1 MPSTPIRCPGRPD
14 RGGSPSAGLLGDPTG
29 YPREGKTMG
38 RSPSGAALPPLPHR
52 SSSSTKLPPRPGGV
66 PSPGAPMRAMAK
78 GSIHDAYKQVALLK
92 RAPRRANS
100 MSSLQRLPPGHGR
113 LPSLRLR
120 HGGDSWN
127 GREPPAGTEG
137 MASTD
142 PCPLAPSPA
151 ALLDL
156 VRGAEEVLRVG
167 AWSVR
172 KMPDNTEIGLVYL
185 NEECGRVEVEPP
197 QEVLDALELDDEGGD
212 SASFAEDEATTA
224 GGAASSSTGS
234 QANSGHSGPIG
245 VLSAYSDC
253 QNKER
258 PQEQPQEAVEEPAED
273 AEQPP
278 SPRFLRI
285 ILGAKTEVP
294 LKMAR
299 DILEA
304 IQEDPSIFEQV
315 KQRFCDVPGE
325 PALALGVISGL
336 GKELEEEATLLAL
349 GEVSDVLATEAGM
362 QILLRVR

>member
-1 MPSTPIRCPGRPD
+1 
-14 RGGSPSAGLLGDPTG
+14 
-29 YPREGKTMG
+29 MG
-38 RSPSGAALPPLPHR
+38 RLPSGAALPPLPHR

-234 QANSGHSGPIG
+234 Q
-245 VLSAYSDC
+245 
-253 QNKER
+253 ER